1 MAYRHK
7 IIASMCLLMMM
18 FSAQAQDLKQTYH
31 QVLQNDPRLLIS
43 SLGVEVGHAR
53 EQQAFGTMLPQVS
66 VSSVLTENKR
76 KVDGIGTS
84 NYPGERY
91 AISLKQTL
99 FDVPKYKAWQKSELQ
114 SEQFENEYQAVLDEV
129 RYDTVRRYFDLLSA
143 EDELR
148 LTQDEKQATEKKFK
162 QVEALYNKQ
171 LAKITDYLEVTARL
185 DMLASQEVDA
195 MQKVGLARES
205 LSELT
210 SNPVEF
216 IVPLIDSEDY
226 IVDLSPL
233 GEYERKFSA
242 YNPSLKAL
250 QSAIDAAQKKLE
262 EQKARRYPV
271 VDLQLSKQKSNIGY
285 ENALTQKSE
294 TDVLALN
301 FSMPLYTG
309 GMTSGYI
316 REASQQVLLSQAAY
330 DQEYRKLLK
339 ELKDLFLGVKAVTR
353 RIEATKK
360 AISSAEKSYQAMNKS
375 FELGIST
382 VSDVLDAQQVFLQAK
397 RSYQQAKYDYIL
409 DRVGLMYISGELTE
423 EAFYEI
429 SDWLV

>member
-1 MAYRHK
+1 
-7 IIASMCLLMMM
+7 
-18 FSAQAQDLKQTYH
+18 
-31 QVLQNDPRLLIS
+31 
-43 SLGVEVGHAR
+43 
-53 EQQAFGTMLPQVS
+53 
-66 VSSVLTENKR
+66 
-76 KVDGIGTS
+76 
-84 NYPGERY
+84 
-91 AISLKQTL
+91 
-99 FDVPKYKAWQKSELQ
+99 
-114 SEQFENEYQAVLDEV
+114 
-129 RYDTVRRYFDLLSA
+129 
-143 EDELR
+143 
-148 LTQDEKQATEKKFK
+148 
-162 QVEALYNKQ
+162 
-171 LAKITDYLEVTARL
+171 
-185 DMLASQEVDA
+185 MLASQEVDA

-216 IVPLIDSEDY
+216 IVPLSDSEDY

-233 GEYERKFSA
+233 DEYERKFSA